1 MKNPLN
7 KRIFREIKGEAGK
20 YIVIFLFMTALIG
33 IVSGFLIADESLK
46 TSYDESFQ
54 KYNVED
60 GNFEL
65 SEKADEKLTDSI
77 ENENIKIYPN
87 FYIEGSTDDFES
99 TVRIFGERKDVDRV
113 CLLSGEM
120 PEKANEIALDRL
132 YAKNNDLSEGDKI
145 SIQGKTLKI
154 VGIVALPDYSA
165 LYQNNTDFMFDSI
178 KFGVGVMSSK
188 GFETMGDSHIHYSY
202 SWKYDTPPD
211 DPRGKEAKDMA
222 EDLMKAINRE
232 AVSQNTVMENFIP
245 RCSSNAMNFAGDDM
259 GGDRAMF
266 LTMMYILI
274 LIIAFVFA
282 ITTSNT
288 ISREANVIGTL
299 RASGYTKAEL
309 IRHYMAPP
317 VVVLLISAVVGN
329 VLGYTFFK
337 EVMADLYL
345 GSYSLTSYK
354 TLWNATAF
362 VETTVVPIIIM
373 MIINFVMLAR
383 MLSLSPLKFIRRDL
397 KRHQKKKAFKLNT
410 KIGIM
415 TRFRLRVIF
424 QNIPNYITIFVGVL
438 FAGII
443 LVFGTM
449 FGPVLDYVEDETLSN
464 MMADHQY
471 ILKVPAET
479 STSDAEKYCA
489 GSLKTDNDKFSETIS
504 VYGVSDNSKYVHADL
519 SGGKVFIT
527 GAYADKYSLKKGDTL
542 SLKEEFGDK
551 KYDLK
556 IDGIYDDPTNMA
568 VFVSKDK
575 FNDMFDNDKDY
586 YSGYLSNEGIDDI
599 DDSLIAADI
608 TKDDLTKTSRQLKQS
623 MGSMMSTFWIL
634 GISVFMLVIYLLAKI
649 IIEKNAQSISVTK
662 ILGYNNHEINKV
674 YIHTTTAVT
683 ILSLILVLPFIDML
697 ITVIWHAMMQEYTGW
712 IPCYIPMSVYLKVI
726 VIGVVTYAV
735 VALLLM
741 RQTNKVPLEEALK
754 NVE

>member
-132 YAKNNDLSEGDKI
+132 YAKNNDLSEGDNI